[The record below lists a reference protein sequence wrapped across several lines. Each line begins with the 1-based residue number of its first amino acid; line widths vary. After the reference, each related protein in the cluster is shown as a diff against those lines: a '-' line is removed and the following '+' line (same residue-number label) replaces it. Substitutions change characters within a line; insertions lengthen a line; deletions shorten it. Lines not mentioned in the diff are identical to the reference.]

1 MIPLQENSS
10 GSGTISLTS
19 DIYVGQAKADP
30 YVDYMN
36 IKFLGEGTFAQVCK
50 VRNKLTGQ
58 IRAMKIIKKSST
70 CSQADDME
78 ILNIRYSIFDKESGL
93 TCDYEYDAKLEY
105 LQWTAWHETY

>member
-1 MIPLQENSS
+1 MGGKSSKEGKKEMIPLQENSS

-58 IRAMKIIKKSST
+58 IRAMKIIT
-70 CSQADDME
+70 QDL
-78 ILNIRYSIFDKESGL
+78 ILI
-93 TCDYEYDAKLEY
+93 KLG
-105 LQWTAWHETY
+105 